1 MCPRGS
7 RASTVPART
16 CWPGSPPP
24 PGGRG
29 SGPVQPEPYWASDD
43 GDVQLH
49 RGGLPG
55 RAADPAGGQRG
66 RDRDGPSDATE
77 APGPVLLRGCRGH
90 GLPPSRVRRD
100 GHRQPSPAALP
111 VPLRSGGRARLP
123 AGRLRRNPRFA
134 AVPGL
139 QQGHAAPRIRL
150 PAAYRSRTRT
160 PQGGRC
166 PVDHR
171 ERARVRPARAG
182 VLSTAPTAWS
192 CAGPCSACLFR
203 YHRLFETS
211 FAIVASRGC
220 DHSIRTLNPR
230 YRSGPGRDTEA
241 AWREAIGAA
250 WTSQQGGREAV
261 PVVYTEYIGG
271 QLLET
276 LKAAA

>member
-1 MCPRGS
+1 M
-7 RASTVPART
+7 
-16 CWPGSPPP
+16 
-24 PGGRG
+24 
-29 SGPVQPEPYWASDD
+29 QPEPYWASDD

-49 RGGLPG
+49 LGDCLDVLRTLPADSVDAIVTDPPTRPRLLDLFCCEGAAAMGYHLAGFDVTGIDNRPQPRYPFRFVQADALDFPLDGFDVIHASPPCQDYSRAMRHLASGYPRLIGPVRERLKAAGVPWIIENVPGSGLPAQG
-55 RAADPAGGQRG
+55 TL
-66 RDRDGPSDATE
+66 DGAYGVELCGTMF
-77 APGPVLLRGCRGH
+77 
-90 GLPPSRVRRD
+90 
-100 GHRQPSPAALP
+100 
-111 VPLRSGGRARLP
+111 RLP
-123 AGRLRRNPRFA
+123 
-134 AVPGL
+134 
-139 QQGHAAPRIRL
+139 
-150 PAAYRSRTRT
+150 
-160 PQGGRC
+160 
-166 PVDHR
+166 
-171 ERARVRPARAG
+171 
-182 VLSTAPTAWS
+182 
-192 CAGPCSACLFR
+192 FR